1 MLMPSQGMRILVATK
16 PTSGR
21 GTTDWWRWRSRC
33 WRRTLSPARSLAMVL
48 EPMAQHG
55 AMLRSKRVGRL
66 KILFWDGSGLVM
78 ACKRLKIDSFAWP
91 AVRGHDL
98 A

>member
-1 MLMPSQGMRILVATK
+1 
-16 PTSGR
+16 
-21 GTTDWWRWRSRC
+21 
-33 WRRTLSPARSLAMVL
+33 MVL